1 MYHYDFDPTKESTNL
16 RKHHVEFR
24 YAYRATQDEDKIKIY
39 DHANSGY
46 NKYGIWESRWKVIG
60 KAGKRILF
68 VSYTERDG
76 EIRIISSRRANKAM
90 RRRYNNRKKGR
101 KL

>member
-1 MYHYDFDPTKESTNL
+1 MNPYASDPTKESTNL
-16 RKHHVEFR
+16 RKHHVTFQQ
-24 YAYRATQDEDKIKIY
+24 AFKSLQDPDKIKIY
-39 DHANSGY
+39 DSEHSGY
-46 NKYGIWESRWKVIG
+46 NKFGIWESRWKAIG

-90 RRRYNNRKKGR
+90 RRRYKSRRK
-101 KL
+101 